1 MKAYIIST
9 LGFKLTENFRKEVQK
24 RIPDGIQEVWL
35 CSFEMKWKGY
45 GQYSYRLL
53 IELDGITNVF
63 AWETNDSMSYDFW
76 KGAERNREIDNFE
89 KRRTLS
95 LLEQYQDEMHAI
107 VNNK

>member
-35 CSFEMKWKGY
+35 CSFAIRRKGY
-45 GQYSYRLL
+45 GQYEYRLL
-53 IELDGITNVF
+53 IELDSKTEVF
-63 AWETNDSMSYDFW
+63 TWETNDSRSYDFW

-89 KRRTLS
+89 KRRILS
-95 LLEQYQDEMHAI
+95 LLEQYQDEMHEI
-107 VNNK
+107 VNNI